1 MTEDYAGP
9 QEWVRQIEAWRE
21 QFPFRY
27 DKSDILK
34 PQTIV
39 EMVRDLSAARARDT
53 IYTTGVGQHQM
64 WAMQYL
70 VCDTPRSFIT
80 SGGLGTMGYGVPAA
94 IGAKAARPDAD
105 VICIDGDGCF
115 QMTCQELAT
124 AYHEKLP
131 TLNVVVNN
139 GFLGMVR
146 QWQEMFYDALAAAYG
161 CAGFMVNNEDELE
174 ETFVRAFEALD
185 RGQPVVVDARCSSE
199 EKCYPMIP
207 PGASAVDQVAFGEA
221 EIEEGAEL

>member
-1 MTEDYAGP
+1 
-9 QEWVRQIEAWRE
+9 
-21 QFPFRY
+21 
-27 DKSDILK
+27 
-34 PQTIV
+34 
-39 EMVRDLSAARARDT
+39 
-53 IYTTGVGQHQM
+53 M

-70 VCDTPRSFIT
+70 VSDEPRSFIT

-146 QWQEMFYDALAAAYG
+146 QWQEMFYDERFAETHLTHSVPDYAALAAAYG

-199 EKCYPMIP
+199 EKCFPMIP
-207 PGASAVDQVAFGEA
+207 PGASALDQVEYGEA